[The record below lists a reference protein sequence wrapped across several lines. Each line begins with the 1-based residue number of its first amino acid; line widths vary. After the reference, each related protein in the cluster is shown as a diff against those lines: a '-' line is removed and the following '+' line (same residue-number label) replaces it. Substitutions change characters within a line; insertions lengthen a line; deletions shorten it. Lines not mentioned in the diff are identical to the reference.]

1 MFSFLAKTLIEILP
15 KIKDFNG
22 LPTKKKKKNVFS
34 YELHETFSFHE
45 LEEHY
50 YLFSNLPKLDIT
62 IIANSEVKEEL
73 LFYS

>member
-22 LPTKKKKKNVFS
+22 TFNKKNKKNVFS

-45 LEEHY
+45 LEE
-50 YLFSNLPKLDIT
+50 NIIT
-62 IIANSEVKEEL
+62 YFLIYKA
-73 LFYS
+73 